1 MVWVRQ
7 KFKVFLIAFRHEK
20 RTCYGGHY
28 PNLMCTADEWGLIDK
43 IVLVE
48 QLMSFNEA
56 VQYCQ
61 NEMNGQLWGDINLTS
76 EELHV
81 SDT

>member
-1 MVWVRQ
+1 
-7 KFKVFLIAFRHEK
+7 
-20 RTCYGGHY
+20 
-28 PNLMCTADEWGLIDK
+28 MCTADEWGLIDK

-48 QLMSFNEA
+48 QMMSFSEA

-76 EELHV
+76 EELRV
-81 SDT
+81 SDR